1 MSLHIKKFVKQTCET
16 TVVCKNAAFLI
27 HEIAH
32 FMLRQMFEISKI
44 PEHISDYPKEGLR
57 KTVSHEAAE

>member
-1 MSLHIKKFVKQTCET
+1 MHET
-16 TVVCKNAAFLI
+16 
-27 HEIAH
+27 AH